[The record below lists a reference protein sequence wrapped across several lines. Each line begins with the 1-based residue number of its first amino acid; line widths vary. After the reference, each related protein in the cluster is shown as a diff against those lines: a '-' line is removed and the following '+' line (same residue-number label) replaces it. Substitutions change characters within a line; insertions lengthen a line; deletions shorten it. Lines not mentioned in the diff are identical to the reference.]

1 MKKKITQIDILKK
14 YELKK
19 NDHKILINYCKKKK
33 IKFLSSPFDI
43 PSIKFLKKFN
53 KKIFKIPS
61 GEITNLPYLEE
72 IGRLKSK
79 IILSTGMSNIKEI
92 LNAVNVLIKFG
103 TKKKDITILHCNTE
117 YPTPYE
123 DVNLKAMIKIKN
135 YFNCSVGYSDHTLGT
150 IVPVVAVALGAEV
163 VEKHLTLNRKMSGP
177 DHKASLEPSEFKE
190 MVEKIRLTEN
200 ILGTNKK
207 IVLIYDK

>member
-1 MKKKITQIDILKK
+1 MAKKLCLKYSDFPKI
-14 YELKK
+14 Y
-19 NDHKILINYCKKKK
+19 NYCKKKK

-92 LNAVNVLIKFG
+92 LNAVNILIKFG
-103 TKKKDITILHCNTE
+103 TKKKT
-117 YPTPYE
+117 
-123 DVNLKAMIKIKN
+123 
-135 YFNCSVGYSDHTLGT
+135 
-150 IVPVVAVALGAEV
+150 
-163 VEKHLTLNRKMSGP
+163 
-177 DHKASLEPSEFKE
+177 
-190 MVEKIRLTEN
+190 
-200 ILGTNKK
+200 
-207 IVLIYDK
+207 